1 MSQATLPGRYR
12 NSNLFSGYYLDERVF
27 GLDEWDCDGAA
38 EQAFEELQA
47 LYEAERGTLESY
59 DEDPLRRH
67 WIDEVLSILGYE
79 SLPETPILD
88 ARGSIDRAL
97 YDSAD
102 ERRAAAAMKA
112 DGEYAGIYGQSLS
125 VLEAKQWDADF
136 TARFGEQ
143 RSYRDASHQIKYYL
157 EHTPESVSWGIL
169 TNGKKW
175 RLYGTKDYETET
187 YYEVDLVDLLETDS
201 VEVFKYFYVF
211 FRPAAFRE
219 SGGTTFLDRVWSESE
234 TAAQE
239 LGEDLQDNVFTALR
253 VLGEG
258 FVETN
263 TMDID
268 PAEEE
273 RLGDL
278 KEQSLVLLYRL
289 MFVLYAESRG
299 LIDPDDPR
307 AAAEYEENFSL
318 DELRREVIDEVGE
331 RADETDFEREFSS
344 HSTGLWSRLE
354 DLFALV
360 DSGNDDLGI
369 PAYNGGLFDEGSHE
383 FLAENEVSDRH
394 LAEVVYRLST
404 TETDEGHVAADYAD
418 LDTRHLGTIYEGLLE
433 HEFAVA
439 PEAQAAIAGDGGQ
452 IWKPADE
459 VSVAEAVETVEQGE
473 LYVVND
479 DGERKATGAYYTPD
493 YVVTYIVEE
502 TVGPL
507 LEEIEDELADVES
520 GTQEYV
526 VAFWERVTDLKIL
539 DPAMGSG
546 HFLTKATGYLA
557 DAMMERV
564 RELESGS
571 LFDEE
576 LVRRTISREC
586 IYGVDVNGMA
596 VELAKLS
603 MWLET
608 LAADQPL
615 AFLDHHLRDGN
626 SLVGSD
632 ITEVLADENDESGQM
647 TLADFART
655 RRRAL
660 REVMDH
666 MSELLAIDNE
676 TLDDVHSMEELY
688 AEIRDD
694 PLYEHLQAMATVHTA
709 GEFGLDV
716 PEDAIERMARAIE
729 EESEWA
735 ALEGTDWFRAAQAMA
750 DEEGFFHWELEFP
763 AVFFDMDGERLASA
777 GFDAVVGNP
786 PWMDFQRIDQQ
797 ERKYQREF
805 FQAAVGKY
813 DMYAVF
819 AERATNLLSVAGE
832 FGFVIQNRFLSSS
845 YGTGLKKHLAENF
858 GVRAILDSEDANV
871 FEGTTTYPLIL
882 LASASQQSEF
892 QYAHLENASEQEVE
906 MFLDGSTEDAHPIQT
921 EKLIPDR
928 PWIFPSAGEQSVM
941 ESIKES
947 DSTPFDELTEDIS
960 TGIKTNLKDA
970 YVFESPRSEI
980 PVEDELLRPVLDGA
994 DIHRYSSV
1002 NIQKSI
1008 LYPYV
1013 SNPDG
1018 SLRPIDLDSYPK
1030 TEDHFLGYES
1040 ELRERLFYE
1049 KTVEEMGK
1057 EWFEFPYS
1065 SKNLLA
1071 PKILFPD
1078 ISREPRATF
1087 DSTGDSLILNTAYG
1101 AVLSDSVEIDV
1112 RFVCALFNSAVL
1124 RFAFTTLSPKLSVV
1138 TIDSKLS

>member
-1 MSQATLPGRYR
+1 MLDGRIMSQATLPGRYR

-27 GLDEWDCDGAA
+27 GLDEWDCDEAA

-102 ERRAAAAMKA
+102 DRRAAAAMKA

-136 TARFGEQ
+136 TTRFGEQ

-187 YYEVDLVDLLETDS
+187 YYEVDLVDLLETGS

-299 LIDPDDPR
+299 LIDPDDPH
-307 AAAEYEENFSL
+307 AASEYEENFSL

-331 RADETDFEREFSS
+331 RADEADFEREFSS
-344 HSTGLWSRLE
+344 FSTGLWSRLE

-394 LAEVVYRLST
+394 LAEVIYRLST

-439 PEAQAAIAGDGGQ
+439 PEAQAAVAGDGGQ
-452 IWKPADE
+452 VWKPADE

-507 LEEIEDELADVES
+507 LEEIEEELAGVES

-632 ITEVLADENDESGQM
+632 ISAVLADENDESGQM

-709 GEFGLDV
+709 DEFGLDV

-729 EESEWA
+729 DEEAWA
-735 ALEGTDWFRAAQAMA
+735 ALEDTDWFRAAQAMA

-763 AVFFDMDGERLASA
+763 AVFFDIAS
-777 GFDAVVGNP
+777 
-786 PWMDFQRIDQQ
+786 
-797 ERKYQREF
+797 
-805 FQAAVGKY
+805 
-813 DMYAVF
+813 
-819 AERATNLLSVAGE
+819 
-832 FGFVIQNRFLSSS
+832 
-845 YGTGLKKHLAENF
+845 
-858 GVRAILDSEDANV
+858 
-871 FEGTTTYPLIL
+871 
-882 LASASQQSEF
+882 
-892 QYAHLENASEQEVE
+892 
-906 MFLDGSTEDAHPIQT
+906 
-921 EKLIPDR
+921 
-928 PWIFPSAGEQSVM
+928 
-941 ESIKES
+941 
-947 DSTPFDELTEDIS
+947 
-960 TGIKTNLKDA
+960 
-970 YVFESPRSEI
+970 RSCR
-980 PVEDELLRPVLDGA
+980 V
-994 DIHRYSSV
+994 
-1002 NIQKSI
+1002 
-1008 LYPYV
+1008 
-1013 SNPDG
+1013 
-1018 SLRPIDLDSYPK
+1018 
-1030 TEDHFLGYES
+1030 
-1040 ELRERLFYE
+1040 
-1049 KTVEEMGK
+1049 
-1057 EWFEFPYS
+1057 W
-1065 SKNLLA
+1065 
-1071 PKILFPD
+1071 
-1078 ISREPRATF
+1078 
-1087 DSTGDSLILNTAYG
+1087 
-1101 AVLSDSVEIDV
+1101 
-1112 RFVCALFNSAVL
+1112 
-1124 RFAFTTLSPKLSVV
+1124 
-1138 TIDSKLS
+1138 